1 MDPRRVADHLEGD
14 MPPKRMEAAAS
25 PRQAGRSARSARS
38 AGLLV
43 FRTTRRAPEF
53 LLVHPGGPFWRSR
66 DDGAWSIP
74 KGLIDPGED
83 ELAAARRE
91 FHEETGLAPPGG
103 PYQRLADLRQKS
115 GKTVLCWLVAGE
127 LDLAGF
133 QSNTF
138 EMEWPR
144 GSGRRITAPEC
155 DRAAYFA
162 TEHALQKVLAGQA
175 GFIAQAAQRLS
186 SAVADGA

>member
-1 MDPRRVADHLEGD
+1 
-14 MPPKRMEAAAS
+14 
-25 PRQAGRSARSARS
+25 
-38 AGLLV
+38 LLV
-43 FRTTRRAPEF
+43 FRTTRPAPEF

-83 ELAAARRE
+83 ELVAARRE
-91 FHEETGLAPPGG
+91 FCEETGLAPPGG

-115 GKTVLCWLVAGE
+115 GKTVLCWLVAGD

-133 QSNTF
+133 RSNTF

-144 GSGRRITAPEC
+144 GSGRHLTAPEC
-155 DRAAYFA
+155 DRAAYFP
-162 TEHALQKVLAGQA
+162 TEHAMQKILAGQA
-175 GFIAQAAQRLS
+175 GFIAEAAQRLS
-186 SAVADGA
+186 GGVLSAP